1 MSGQSEESAR
11 LALMGKRAT
20 RVLLAA
26 GAVLVVLEFV
36 IHRHGEIAAED
47 IPLFP
52 AVYAFVICVAIV
64 VGGIWLRKIA
74 MRDEDYYDDE

>member
-1 MSGQSEESAR
+1 MSGHSEESAR
-11 LALMGKRAT
+11 LALMGKWTT

-36 IHRHGEIAAED
+36 VHRHGEIAAED

-64 VGGIWLRKIA
+64 VGGIWLRKVA

>member
-1 MSGQSEESAR
+1 MSRQSEESAR
-11 LALMGKRAT
+11 LALMGKWAT

-36 IHRHGEIAAED
+36 VHRHGEIAAED

-64 VGGIWLRKIA
+64 VGGIYLRKIA

>member
-11 LALMGKRAT
+11 LALMGKWAT

-36 IHRHGEIAAED
+36 VHRHGEIAAED

-64 VGGIWLRKIA
+64 VGGIWLRKVA

>member
-11 LALMGKRAT
+11 LALMGKWVT
-20 RVLLAA
+20 RVLLAF
-26 GAVLVVLEFV
+26 GAVLVLLEFI

-52 AVYAFVICVAIV
+52 AIYAFFICIFIV
-64 VGGIWLRKIA
+64 VGGIYLRRIA

>member
-1 MSGQSEESAR
+1 MSRHSEESVR
-11 LALMGKRAT
+11 LALMGKWAT

-64 VGGIWLRKIA
+64 VGGIYLRKIA

>member
-1 MSGQSEESAR
+1 MSGKSEEAAR
-11 LALMGKRAT
+11 LALMGKWAT
-20 RVLLAA
+20 RALLAA

-36 IHRHGEIAAED
+36 VHRHGEIAAED

-52 AVYAFVICVAIV
+52 AVFAFVICVAIV
-64 VGGIWLRKIA
+64 VGGIYLRKIA

>member
-1 MSGQSEESAR
+1 MSGHSEESAR
-11 LALMGKRAT
+11 LTLMGKWAT
-20 RVLLAA
+20 RVLLAF

-36 IHRHGEIAAED
+36 VHRHGEIAAED

-52 AVYAFVICVAIV
+52 AVYAFFICIFIV
-64 VGGIWLRKIA
+64 VGGIYLRKIA

>member
-11 LALMGKRAT
+11 LALMGKWAT

-36 IHRHGEIAAED
+36 VHRHGEIAAED

-52 AVYAFVICVAIV
+52 AVYAFVICIAIV
-64 VGGIWLRKIA
+64 VGGIWLRKVA
-74 MRDEDYYDDE
+74 MRDEEYYDDE

>member
-1 MSGQSEESAR
+1 MSGHSEESAR
-11 LALMGKRAT
+11 LALMGKWAT

-26 GAVLVVLEFV
+26 GVLLVVLEFI

-52 AVYAFVICVAIV
+52 AVYAFVVCVAIV
-64 VGGIWLRKIA
+64 VGGIYLRKIA

>member
-11 LALMGKRAT
+11 LALMGKWAT

-26 GAVLVVLEFV
+26 GTVLVVLEFV

>member
-1 MSGQSEESAR
+1 MSGKSEEAAR
-11 LALMGKRAT
+11 LALMGKWAT
-20 RVLLAA
+20 RALLAA

-36 IHRHGEIAAED
+36 FHRHGEIAAED

-64 VGGIWLRKIA
+64 VGGIYLRKIA

>member
-1 MSGQSEESAR
+1 MSGHSEESVR
-11 LALMGKRAT
+11 LALMGKWAT
-20 RVLLAA
+20 WVLLAA

-64 VGGIWLRKIA
+64 IGGIWLRKIA